1 MEHRHTSQAVGG
13 QQMSH
18 PHEEHSGHQPHGA
31 MGMNGPRQDDEHMVH
46 SHGQHAGH
54 SVAMFKN
61 RFWLTLALA
70 VPVVFFSPMFGHLL
84 GYQAAGVSRL
94 SLDPSG
100 AGNGHLLLRRPA
112 VPQGRPE

>member
-1 MEHRHTSQAVGG
+1 MEHRHSSQPSAARN
-13 QQMSH
+13 SETTARASTPAPAPRH
-18 PHEEHSGHQPHGA
+18 DGA
-31 MGMNGPRQDDEHMVH
+31 AGSDDEHLVH

-70 VPVVFFSPMFGHLL
+70 VPVVFFSPMFAHLL
-84 GYQAAGVSRL
+84 GYRLPLSRL
-94 SLDPSG
+94 RLDPAG
-100 AGNGHLLLRRPA
+100 AGHGHLLLRRPA